1 MNYNAILEALNQAS
15 LFELHR
21 LNAAIRNQLEDPARI
36 RKVKQ
41 VLRVGQTVTWFDEQ
55 ENRLLEA
62 RLLEIRRTRALV
74 QNIGDGKR
82 WNIQFYLINVDNQDI
97 EIAAQGRRKL
107 DRNSLSVGDRVA
119 FKDRHGHERFG
130 EVVKLNPKSAAVMV
144 GTVRWRVAYGLLMP
158 VIDGD
163 LGSGDPLALPG
174 HFTRLND
181 DGPAD
186 DDSSILPTGKEA
198 DTLIPVDENQR
209 DER

>member
-1 MNYNAILEALNQAS
+1 MNYNAILDALNQAS

-41 VLRVGQTVTWFDEQ
+41 VLRVGQTLTWFDEQ

-97 EIAAQGRRKL
+97 EIAAQDRRKL

-144 GTVRWRVAYGLLMP
+144 GTTRWRVAYGLLMP

-163 LGSGDPLALPG
+163 LGSDGSPALQG
-174 HFTRLND
+174 EYTRLPNNHAPLQPMRTED
-181 DGPAD
+181 TLCAD
-186 DDSSILPTGKEA
+186 DRRTKPD
-198 DTLIPVDENQR
+198 
-209 DER
+209 

>member
-36 RKVKQ
+36 RHVKQ
-41 VLRVGQTVTWFDEQ
+41 ALRVGQTITWFDDQ
-55 ENRLLEA
+55 ENRLVEA

-82 WNIQFYLINVDNQDI
+82 WNIQFYLINLDGQDV
-97 EIAAQGRRKL
+97 EIAAQGQRKL
-107 DRNSLSVGDRVA
+107 DRNSLRVGDQVA

-130 EVVKLNPKSAAVMV
+130 KVVKLNPKSAAVMV
-144 GTVRWRVAYGLLMP
+144 GTMRWRVSYGLLMP

-163 LGSGDPLALPG
+163 LGSDPLALPG
-174 HFTRLND
+174 DFTRVAD
-181 DGPAD
+181 DGHAD
-186 DDSSILPTGKEA
+186 ESPPLLPTQTRQGS
-198 DTLIPVDENQR
+198 LLPVDESESDDR
-209 DER
+209 

>member
-1 MNYNAILEALNQAS
+1 MTMDYSGVLEALNRAS

-36 RKVKQ
+36 RRVKQ
-41 VLRVGQTVTWFDEQ
+41 ALRVGQTVTWFDDQ
-55 ENRLLEA
+55 ENRLVEA

-82 WNIQFYLINVDNQDI
+82 WNIQFYLINVDGRDV
-97 EIAAQGRRKL
+97 EIAAQGQRKL

-119 FKDRHGHERFG
+119 FRDRHGHERFG

-144 GTVRWRVAYGLLMP
+144 GTARWRVSYGLLAP

-163 LGSGDPLALPG
+163 LGDADPLALPG
-174 HFTRLND
+174 EFTRLPN
-181 DGPAD
+181 A
-186 DDSSILPTGKEA
+186 DSSLSLTQARQGSLWPDDA
-198 DTLIPVDENQR
+198 SQSDAC
-209 DER
+209 

>member
-1 MNYNAILEALNQAS
+1 MNYNAILDALNQAS

-55 ENRLLEA
+55 QNRLLEA

-74 QNIGDGKR
+74 QNVGDGKR

-144 GTVRWRVAYGLLMP
+144 GRTRWRVAYGLLMP

-163 LGSGDPLALPG
+163 LGSDGSPALQGEFIRLPNDHAPLQPMQAEG
-174 HFTRLND
+174 TSC
-181 DGPAD
+181 AD
-186 DDSSILPTGKEA
+186 E
-198 DTLIPVDENQR
+198 QR
-209 DER
+209 TKPD

>member
-1 MNYNAILEALNQAS
+1 MNYTAILAALNQAS
-15 LFELHR
+15 LFELYR

-41 VLRVGQTVTWFDEQ
+41 ALRVGQTITWFDDQ
-55 ENRLLEA
+55 ENRLVEA
-62 RLLEIRRTRALV
+62 RLLEIKRTRALI

-82 WNIQFYLINVDNQDI
+82 WNIQFYLINMDSADV
-97 EIAAQGRRKL
+97 EIAAQGKRKL
-107 DRNSLSVGDRVA
+107 DRNSLRVGDRVA

-144 GTVRWRVAYGLLMP
+144 GTARWRVAYGLLMP

-163 LGSGDPLALPG
+163 LGSADPLALPG
-174 HFTRLND
+174 DFTRLTDSGLADND
-181 DGPAD
+181 P
-186 DDSSILPTGKEA
+186 SLLPTQTRQG
-198 DTLIPVDENQR
+198 TLLPVNESQS